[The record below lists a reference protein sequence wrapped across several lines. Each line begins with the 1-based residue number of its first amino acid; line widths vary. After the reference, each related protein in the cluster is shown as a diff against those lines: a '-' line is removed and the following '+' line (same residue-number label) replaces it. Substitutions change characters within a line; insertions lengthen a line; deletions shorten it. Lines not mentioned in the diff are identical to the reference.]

1 MFQIR
6 LKRTT
11 LVVYYKKTDVNITK
25 HNAVLQKVLFGLSY
39 QFCYCS
45 QMPAPTDLKV
55 MGMLLRG
62 YDLKLW
68 GM

>member
-6 LKRTT
+6 LTRTT
-11 LVVYYKKTDVNITK
+11 LVVYCKKLTLILQNIVL
-25 HNAVLQKVLFGLSY
+25 VLQKVLFGFSY